1 MNGFLVG
8 RQTLCTNEGEI
19 KGWGWELPLSPTQNL
34 IYIYIYN
41 GFPLCIYFLY
51 IFFFYVITNELYTF
65 HSSNFTKKEKY
76 FLFY

>member
-8 RQTLCTNEGEI
+8 RQTLCTIEGEI
-19 KGWGWELPLSPTQNL
+19 KGWGGNCPLAPPKIL
-34 IYIYIYN
+34 YLYIYIYN

-51 IFFFYVITNELYTF
+51 FFYVKTNELCTF
-65 HSSNFTKKEKY
+65 QSSNFTKKEKY